1 MFRLLLRLIL
11 FPVYLLL
18 VFVSLFTTIISNIG
32 NIVMGLFY
40 LYVFAVFVLVIV
52 EHAWIQ
58 LAIVAA
64 ISFGVFLL
72 HFGALAALEGVET
85 LKEKLLDVMYC

>member
-1 MFRLLLRLIL
+1 MLRLLLRFML

-18 VFVSLFTTIISNIG
+18 VFISLFTTIISNIG
-32 NIVMGLFY
+32 NLIMGLFY

-52 EHAWIQ
+52 EHAWMQ

-72 HFGALAALEGVET
+72 HFGALAALEGVEA